1 MEVFHR
7 ELKQECLSHFYQRT
21 HESLPGTAKLSPLG
35 ELLLEISAIRSIK
48 IHLKIGKGTLGMK
61 FRSMALGILVDLFRA
76 MEKGWKRVSGS
87 FACIHGE
94 VLQVNNGINGRANR
108 KSIVSY

>member
-1 MEVFHR
+1 
-7 ELKQECLSHFYQRT
+7 
-21 HESLPGTAKLSPLG
+21 
-35 ELLLEISAIRSIK
+35 
-48 IHLKIGKGTLGMK
+48 MK